1 MRDFALAPAESR
13 DRDVEFNEAVVAPL
27 LETELQTLLS
37 GGRASAATV
46 ISIPK
51 SMGDDEPHDCGHDH

>member
-27 LETELQTLLS
+27 LESELQTLLS
-37 GGRASAATV
+37 GGRASATV

-51 SMGDDEPHDCGHDH
+51 TMGDDEPHDCGHDH